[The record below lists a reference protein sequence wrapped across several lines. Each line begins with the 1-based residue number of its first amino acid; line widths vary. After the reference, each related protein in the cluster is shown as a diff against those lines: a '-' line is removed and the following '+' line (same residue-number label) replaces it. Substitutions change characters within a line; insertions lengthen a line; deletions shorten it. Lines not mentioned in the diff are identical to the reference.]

1 MTGPSKRRRE
11 TAIRIQAAAIK
22 LAEQDGMANLTTEAI
37 SREAG
42 VSPRTFFNYYP
53 YKEAAIYG
61 PPKDYPR
68 DASDNFMQG
77 KGPLIDDLA
86 ELMQA
91 HLSRFTAQR
100 AMLGAMIRLADTDV
114 KLAALQQ
121 STLLERHSQ
130 MEQMLRQRLDDK
142 DPRLAPI
149 LASAIISAT
158 RQAILDWID
167 NRTDDL
173 VGKAVEN
180 IRLIATMGDLLDRK
194 KTS

>member
-22 LAEQDGMANLTTEAI
+22 LALRDGMINLTTEAI
-37 SREAG
+37 AREAG

-68 DASDNFMQG
+68 DASDSFMQG
-77 KGPLIDDLA
+77 NKPLIEDLSA
-86 ELMQA
+86 LMQA

-100 AMLGAMIRLADTDV
+100 DMVGAIIRLADTDA

-121 STLLERHSQ
+121 SALLERHSQ
-130 MEQMLRQRLDDK
+130 MEQMLRRRLVEQ

-158 RQAILDWID
+158 RQAVLDWIEGH
-167 NRTDDL
+167 TDDL
-173 VGKAVEN
+173 VGKAIEN
-180 IRLIATMGDLLDRK
+180 IRLITSLGDVLEPRR
-194 KTS
+194 SS

>member
-22 LAEQDGMANLTTEAI
+22 LAERDGMANLTTEAI

-53 YKEAAIYG
+53 YKEAAIFG

-68 DASDNFMQG
+68 DASDSFMSAS
-77 KGPLIDDLA
+77 GPLMDDLVQ
-86 ELMQA
+86 LIKA

-100 AMLGAMIRLADTDV
+100 DLFGAMIRLAETDG

-121 STLLERHSQ
+121 SALMERHSQ
-130 MEQMLRQRLDDK
+130 MEQMLQRRLIDK
-142 DPRLAPI
+142 DPRFAPI
-149 LASAIISAT
+149 LASAILSAT
-158 RQAILDWID
+158 RQAALDWID
-167 NRTDDL
+167 GRTDDL
-173 VGKAVEN
+173 VGRAIEN
-180 IRLIATMGDLLDRK
+180 IDLIATMGELLDSK
-194 KTS
+194 KTT

>member
-1 MTGPSKRRRE
+1 
-11 TAIRIQAAAIK
+11 
-22 LAEQDGMANLTTEAI
+22 
-37 SREAG
+37 
-42 VSPRTFFNYYP
+42 
-53 YKEAAIYG
+53 
-61 PPKDYPR
+61 
-68 DASDNFMQG
+68 MQG

-86 ELMQA
+86 ELMEA

-121 STLLERHSQ
+121 SALLERHSQ

-142 DPRLAPI
+142 DPRIAPI

-167 NRTDDL
+167 DRTDDL

-180 IRLIATMGDLLDRK
+180 IRLIATMAQLLDRK
-194 KTS
+194 KSS